1 MIEND
6 GEIFSKLRMVSLPAV
21 QADCE
26 PVIHEYVY
34 TVYEVSPISV
44 SSHCTMLDES
54 II

>member
-1 MIEND
+1 MMVKF
-6 GEIFSKLRMVSLPAV
+6 FSKLRTVSPPAA
-21 QADCE
+21 QADYG